1 MPEVSGAPARAD
13 VTLGDKVRFLS
24 DPASYPGDE
33 DRIEVVETHFSWVFL
48 TRDHAFKLK
57 KPAFGTG
64 FDFRRVEARRR
75 NALTESRLNRRLA
88 PTSYLGVVALTEEPG
103 GRLCLGGKGEPV
115 DWLVKM
121 ARLESA
127 RMLDARLAAGDWHYG
142 EVEALAHR
150 LAEFFARGRRAN
162 TASTAY
168 IAQLRRE
175 LRYALRALAR
185 VDEPRVRCRAVP
197 IIRTLGAFLTRNEAL
212 FRQRSR
218 FLIDGHGDLRPEHVY
233 LSGTPQ
239 IIDCL
244 EFRDDLRRLD
254 PLSEIAFLALE
265 CDRIG
270 PSPIARR
277 LIPRY
282 RMRTGDRPRKEL
294 LAFYRALNAVI
305 RARLSIEHIAEPGK
319 RPREAWIDRAIAY
332 LQTATT
338 ASRRFGKRPH
348 QREARVVQAKPG
360 RHG

>member
-1 MPEVSGAPARAD
+1 MPEASGAPTRAD
-13 VTLGDKVRFLS
+13 VTLGDKVRFLG
-24 DPASYPGDE
+24 DPASYPDDE

-48 TRDHAFKLK
+48 TRNHAFKLK
-57 KPAFGTG
+57 KPAFGIG
-64 FDFRRVEARRR
+64 FDFRRIEARRR
-75 NALTESRLNRRLA
+75 NALTEVRLNRRLA
-88 PTSYLGVVALTEEPG
+88 PTTYLGVVPLAEQPD
-103 GRLCLGGKGEPV
+103 GRLSLGGEGEPV

-121 ARLESA
+121 ARLESG

-142 EVEALAHR
+142 EIEALACR
-150 LAEFFARGRRAN
+150 LAGFFARGRRAKM
-162 TASTAY
+162 ASPAY

-175 LRYALRALAR
+175 LGYALRALAR
-185 VDEPRVRCRAVP
+185 AGEPRVRCRAVP
-197 IIRTLGAFLTRNEAL
+197 VIRALAAYLTRNEAL

-254 PLSEIAFLALE
+254 PLGEIAFLALE

-282 RMRTGDRPRKEL
+282 RMRTGDRAPKEL

-305 RARLSIEHIAEPGK
+305 RARLSVEHIAEPGK
-319 RPREAWIDRAIAY
+319 RSREAWIDRAIAY
-332 LQTATT
+332 LQMATT
-338 ASRRFGKRPH
+338 ASRHFGRRP
-348 QREARVVQAKPG
+348 QST
-360 RHG
+360 